1 MSQKEQSRAP
11 GEMRE
16 RESEE
21 AGRVIVPGFPQNFL
35 PKHKCGPQTLGVVS
49 IFIFS
54 INS

>member
-11 GEMRE
+11 GETRE

-21 AGRVIVPGFPQNFL
+21 AGRVIVPGFPQNLF
-35 PKHKCGPQTLGVVS
+35 KHKCGPQTLGVVF